1 MSGLTVLRAAG
12 SSLLSVVSYQVV
24 ELGQV
29 SIVSEARLPL
39 SLEFSVCL
47 SGTEEAQGTGTEGA
61 GASWLCHPS
70 LSSIVLRSLGV
81 HEAGP
86 DRVHPGGAA

>member
-1 MSGLTVLRAAG
+1 M
-12 SSLLSVVSYQVV
+12 
-24 ELGQV
+24 
-29 SIVSEARLPL
+29 SIVPEARLPV
-39 SLEFSVCL
+39 SLEFSMCV
-47 SGTEEAQGTGTEGA
+47 SGTAEAQGTGTKGG
-61 GASWLCHPS
+61 GASWLCHLS